1 MAVRSLLTPPATG
14 DTVDGVV
21 DYYYRYLA
29 RNRDLAV
36 HFEQFKKRLKAD
48 AQAATAEAIVFSYL
62 RAEKLQPEL
71 FEDPSSGGPDFRC
84 NPTAPFLVEVTSL
97 DSAVVAKRSG
107 LPATITGPGGGAFG
121 LITDRLFSEAK
132 NKAPQLGRHPLPG
145 VLAIVSGH
153 AFSSI
158 LLDRLA
164 AEYLMTSA
172 PQFSVPLGGGPHSM
186 TTDLKHAVFYR
197 PLGVLDASGTPI
209 ITPCRQ
215 SIAAILLIAIYRREV
230 QIVGLVH
237 PEAAYPF
244 NSAWMAKVP
253 FVQFEGQCTPNHIAT
268 EWIETASG
276 ERVATF
282 PHRRIQYFS

>member
-1 MAVRSLLTPPATG
+1 MTVRTILTLPATG
-14 DTVDGVV
+14 DTVDEVV

-29 RNRDLAV
+29 RNSDLTV
-36 HFEQFKKRLKAD
+36 LFGQFKKRLHID
-48 AQAATAEAIVFSYL
+48 PQAATAEAIVFSLL
-62 RAEKLQPEL
+62 RAEKLHPEL
-71 FEDPSSGGPDFRC
+71 FEDPVSGGPDFRC
-84 NPTAPFLVEVTSL
+84 NPNAPFLVEVTSL
-97 DSAVVAKRSG
+97 DSAVVSKRSG
-107 LPATITGPGGGAFG
+107 LPASISGPGGGAFG
-121 LITDRLFSEAK
+121 QITDRLLSEAK
-132 NKAPQLGRHPLPG
+132 NKAPQLGRYPLPG
-145 VLAIVSGH
+145 VLAITSDH

-172 PQFSVPLGGGPHSM
+172 PQFNVPLGGGPHYM

-230 QIVGLVH
+230 QVVGLLH

-244 NSAWMAKVP
+244 NPAWLPKVP
-253 FVQFEGQCTPNHIAT
+253 FVQFEGKCTPTHIAT
-268 EWIETASG
+268 EWIQADAG

-282 PHRRIQYFS
+282 AQRRIRYFS